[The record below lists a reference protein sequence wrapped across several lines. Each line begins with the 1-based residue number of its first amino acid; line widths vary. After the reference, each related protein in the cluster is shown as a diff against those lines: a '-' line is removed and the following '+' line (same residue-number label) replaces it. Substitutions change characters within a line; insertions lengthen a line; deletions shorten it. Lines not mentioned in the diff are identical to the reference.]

1 MTWTI
6 LTTITPSAGYETAEY
21 TFKLYVDDSLYGE
34 QTSTGTDTIA
44 FDRLRV
50 QNAPDNP
57 HDYILRWEIET
68 NQEFKYTAS
77 VEQQRKQSCFG
88 ILATY
93 TTTATE
99 NTIGSEFTAINEV
112 PKIKNNRLLKRII

>member
-1 MTWTI
+1 M
-6 LTTITPSAGYETAEY
+6 
-21 TFKLYVDDSLYGE
+21 YGE

-57 HDYILRWEIET
+57 HDYILRLG
-68 NQEFKYTAS
+68 NRNKPRVFKYTAS

-93 TTTATE
+93 
-99 NTIGSEFTAINEV
+99 NNNGNRKHYWKWIYCNKWKCLKL
-112 PKIKNNRLLKRII
+112 KIIDFLKGII